1 MCSCCLFSS
10 VSISRRFLFNWGNK
24 QNSVLRLFEW
34 NFFSSFISSHYN
46 DFIQSS
52 FDIATFPVSMAQF
65 FIRPCQCFNFFF
77 QFKIVKKREWF
88 NTLNKLLFSE
98 QNLIIAY
105 WRKNAHNFVT
115 RIFPW
120 YVIWAVTPY
129 FKVEMSKT
137 GEKIVIERNNIWTG
151 SVKRDVIKYEIF
163 EWSNKI
169 QNADLLHAGM
179 LSRVSSLYAI
189 KVSKMLCKRI
199 LVCEFL
205 RRKNHWV
212 NLYFN
217 KFEIIKL
224 IIT

>member
-1 MCSCCLFSS
+1 
-10 VSISRRFLFNWGNK
+10 
-24 QNSVLRLFEW
+24 
-34 NFFSSFISSHYN
+34 
-46 DFIQSS
+46 
-52 FDIATFPVSMAQF
+52 MAQF

-88 NTLNKLLFSE
+88 NTLNKRLFSE

-163 EWSNKI
+163 ECSNKI
-169 QNADLLHAGM
+169 QNPDLLHAGM